1 MASDP
6 KSIKIV
12 FTDIDGTFFSHTQGR
27 VPLSAISAFK
37 KLQKKGIKVFLCSG
51 RNYYL
56 IRKSG
61 ILDLVRPDGIVMM
74 NGETAPKNT
83 KEHEACR
90 ESVVAP
96 YLPRVKATTTD
107 LYGDTDK
114 AHIGELCSAI
124 RGEGETFPDGG
135 RCFSGID
142 YATSILEGMLVGCL
156 SQRLNRRLEWDAAKR
171 MFDDA
176 DANALIKPYVRKGWE
191 F

>member
-1 MASDP
+1 MLASLDAYG
-6 KSIKIV
+6 
-12 FTDIDGTFFSHTQGR
+12 ID
-27 VPLSAISAFK
+27 
-37 KLQKKGIKVFLCSG
+37 C
-51 RNYYL
+51 
-56 IRKSG
+56 
-61 ILDLVRPDGIVMM
+61 IVMM
-74 NGETAPKNT
+74 NGEAAPTNT

-124 RGEGETFPDGG
+124 RGDGEKFPDGG

-171 MFDDA
+171 TFDDA